1 MRGRS
6 DPIPKYGGKPLPA
19 IATLA
24 VIMIMLTGGIGAF
37 VWGYLDEG
45 YEEVEKLASV
55 KCLGCL
61 GLDPRID
68 GFSEFWREYPDGHEN
83 EGEAVKHKPTVKNAF
98 DDGDIS
104 VVILF
109 FWGPGCVPCAE
120 QWEEMSALNISG
132 GNEKGGRE
140 GDAYPELGLYSI
152 DATNDKEDLYWTY
165 HFNGKK
171 EYNGIPMTVFLFRIG
186 DDIWWWSHYG
196 KMDAKEVADMI
207 ENIPKIREHL
217 KLSSEY
223 HDISH
228 A

>member
-1 MRGRS
+1 MIGKK
-6 DPIPKYGGKPLPA
+6 DPIQKYGGKPLPA

-24 VIMIMLTGGIGAF
+24 VMVLMLAGGAGAL

-68 GFSEFWREYPDGHEN
+68 GFSEFWDVYPEGHDK
-83 EGEAVKHKPTVKNAF
+83 EGQEVDHKPTVLNSL
-98 DDGDIS
+98 GDEDVDIT
-104 VVILF
+104 ILF

-120 QWEEMSALNISG
+120 QWEDMLDEEIASG
-132 GNEKGGRE
+132 AEDGGRE
-140 GDAYPELGLYSI
+140 GDAYDRLEMYSI
-152 DATNDKEDLYWTY
+152 DASRDDENLYWTY

-171 EYNGIPMTVFLFRIG
+171 EYNGIPMTVFLFEG
-186 DDIWWWSHYG
+186 YDDIMWYANYG
-196 KMDAKEVADMI
+196 KMDVHDMI
-207 ENIPKIREHL
+207 EIIENIEQIVLEI
-217 KLSSEY
+217 EY